1 MQTVTVKDVFS
12 NMAPSTLVDFISNLP
27 DDLHP
32 NCVDCAVVA
41 ELNAMAYQEL
51 VANVGQQEAD
61 DLLMEWKPC

>member
-1 MQTVTVKDVFS
+1 MMHITAKEVFS
-12 NMAPSTLVDFISNLP
+12 HMAPSTLVDFISNLP

-32 NCVDCAVVA
+32 DCVDCAVIA
-41 ELNAMAYQEL
+41 ELNAMAYQEQ

>member
-1 MQTVTVKDVFS
+1 MIALTAQNVFE

-32 NCVDCAVVA
+32 NCVDCAVIA

-61 DLLMEWKPC
+61 DLLMEWEPC

>member
-1 MQTVTVKDVFS
+1 MMHITAKEVFS
-12 NMAPSTLVDFISNLP
+12 HMAPSTLVDFISNLP

-32 NCVDCAVVA
+32 DCVDCAVIA